1 MWFRAP
7 RSRPSGRCRWS
18 TRRARIRKPRRWRSR
33 RTRRGRSGRGCRRR
47 TPRLTGTSPR
57 VGGKTGG
64 AADDD
69 RGRGVGAGGLRGF
82 SIMVVR
88 PSSLFRARIA
98 NQDLLWLVPE
108 FRGRSVGARFLGWCD
123 EQLRQDGVEVIY
135 RHTRLVK
142 DFGGLLERMG
152 YEEIDRSFGRR

>member
-1 MWFRAP
+1 MMPEGVVFARERPVDLRALLEP
-7 RSRPSGRCRWS
+7 VSEAYALEMRHFDHPLRPDWDMYQKAVSAGIFHLYTVRD
-18 TRRARIRKPRRWRSR
+18 
-33 RTRRGRSGRGCRRR
+33 
-47 TPRLTGTSPR
+47 
-57 VGGKTGG
+57 
-64 AADDD
+64 AA
-69 RGRGVGAGGLRGF
+69 GELRGF

-152 YEEIDRSFGRR
+152 YEEIDRSFGRRLT